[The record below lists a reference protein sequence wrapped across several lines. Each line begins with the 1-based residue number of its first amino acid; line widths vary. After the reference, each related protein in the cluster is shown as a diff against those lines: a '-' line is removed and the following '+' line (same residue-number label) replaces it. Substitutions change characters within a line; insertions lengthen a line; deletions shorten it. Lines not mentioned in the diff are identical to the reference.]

1 MVGFLAQHPDLF
13 PIDSHQNIHPFKT
26 SKMKTTL
33 IIPEQVGSKEHL
45 QTALLP
51 YKHLEPFPRHF
62 VRFKI
67 FMDPM
72 FPRLAD
78 FVRPGWKVIDVG
90 CGYGIAAVWLLAIYL
105 ELKFLA
111 REPDQA
117 RPPVATQV
125 LPCAAMD
132 LLLKNEKA
140 DAVLYLDVLHLIF
153 QTGSLENSW
162 VGFGR
167 YFYRRGN

>member
-78 FVRPGWKVIDVG
+78 FVRPGWKVVDVG
-90 CGYGIAAVWLLAIYL
+90 CGYGVPAAWLSTVYPDLEFIACDPLAERARIAA
-105 ELKFLA
+105 K
-111 REPDQA
+111 
-117 RPPVATQV
+117 
-125 LPCAAMD
+125 
-132 LLLKNEKA
+132 
-140 DAVLYLDVLHLIF
+140 
-153 QTGSLENSW
+153 G
-162 VGFGR
+162 
-167 YFYRRGN
+167 